1 MMFLFTE
8 RIIVVA
14 EVIGKSLK
22 ECKSKFSFEE
32 VANIGKQVAIGLK
45 FLHDQDIIH
54 RTLSDD
60 NILIDNDGRVKLFN
74 YGLYY
79 MTDRGRE
86 VSFPLG

>member
-1 MMFLFTE
+1 M
-8 RIIVVA
+8 
-14 EVIGKSLK
+14 IGKSLK

-32 VANIGKQVAIGLK
+32 AANIAKQVVIGLK

-60 NILIDNDGRVKLFN
+60 NILIDNEGRVKLFN
-74 YGLYY
+74 YGLCY
-79 MTDRGRE
+79 MTDRGKE

>member
-1 MMFLFTE
+1 M
-8 RIIVVA
+8 VA

-22 ECKSKFSFEE
+22 ECKSKFSYEE
-32 VANIGKQVAIGLK
+32 ISNIGKQVAIALK
-45 FLHDQDIIH
+45 YLHNQDIIH

-60 NILIDNDGRVKLFN
+60 NILVDNNGRVKLFN

-79 MTDRGRE
+79 MTDAGSE

>member
-1 MMFLFTE
+1 MSTE

-22 ECKSKFSFEE
+22 ECTSKFSFQEI
-32 VANIGKQVAIGLK
+32 VNIAKQVAISMK

-60 NILIDNDGRVKLFN
+60 NILIDNEGRIKLFN

-79 MTDRGRE
+79 MTGGGSE